1 MAFGKTIKDL
11 RIKNNMTQEKFAELL
26 NISPQAVSRWENN
39 LAMPD
44 ISLLPPLANLFNVTT
59 DYLLGM
65 DTYQKD
71 LRKAEF
77 DEAFHNYWDHDDK
90 EKNYQIALKAVSEY
104 PGNLEYVEWL
114 ASAEYY
120 VGVPQTDDA
129 EHTRLLENSVKHY
142 KFVLENSTD
151 HNLSDK
157 ALLGIV
163 LALHMLGRNDE
174 AKDYAMKQEDEEKR
188 DNMLCWCLEGI
199 EKISHTQR
207 IAERHLGQFLF
218 QLKFSSK
225 SIEACEAIEQILKI
239 LFPDGNYQYHHN
251 TLQYN
256 AIDKAFALCNEHRHD
271 EAIESLQKARFH
283 AEEMTQYSK
292 QTEFQFTSPLF
303 YLVGGVKEK
312 TDSTVTDIDDFI
324 NCLKN
329 NHCFDPLREREDFK
343 MLCK

>member
-11 RIKNNMTQEKFAELL
+11 RLKNNMTQEKLADLL
-26 NISPQAVSRWENN
+26 NISPQAVSRWETDV
-39 LAMPD
+39 AMPD

-71 LRKAEF
+71 LRKAEY
-77 DEAFHNYWDHDDK
+77 DEAFHDYWNHDDK

-104 PGNLEYVEWL
+104 PGNLEYIEWL

-142 KFVLENSTD
+142 KIVLENSTD
-151 HNLSDK
+151 YNLSNK

-174 AKDYAMKQEDEEKR
+174 AKEYAMKQKDEEKR
-188 DNMLCWCLEGI
+188 DDMLCWCLEGV
-199 EKISHTQR
+199 EKTSHTQR
-207 IAERHLGQFLF
+207 IAERHLGRLLF

-225 SIEACEAIEQILKI
+225 SIEACDAIEQILKV

-256 AIDKAFALCNEHRHD
+256 AIDKAFALCNEHRYD
-271 EAIESLQKARFH
+271 EAMEALQKARFH
-283 AEEMTQYSK
+283 AEKMTQYSK
-292 QTEFQFTSPLF
+292 QTEFKFTSPLF
-303 YLVGGVKEK
+303 CLVSGVKEE

-324 NCLKN
+324 SCLKN

-343 MLCK
+343 MLFK